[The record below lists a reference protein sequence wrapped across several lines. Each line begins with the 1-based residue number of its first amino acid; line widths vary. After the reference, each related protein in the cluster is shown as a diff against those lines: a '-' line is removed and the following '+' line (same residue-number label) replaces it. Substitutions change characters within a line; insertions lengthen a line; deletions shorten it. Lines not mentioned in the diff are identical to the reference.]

1 LTTAGRPPRRLG
13 KIASGLTDGDTGNWG
28 IRSDFVRPTARRVES
43 RGSLLQSGAKP
54 PIPGAIL
61 MNKRKSLGR
70 GLDALLSSAR
80 PAPPPTATPGAPAAG
95 AQVPASAM
103 REVPIDLLRRGKYQP
118 RVDMREE
125 SLAELAESIKAQGV
139 VQPIVVRPLP
149 ASSGA
154 ETQYEIVAG
163 ERRWRA
169 AQIAGLQTI
178 PAVVRDIPDEA
189 AVAVA
194 LIENIQRE
202 DLNPVEE
209 ARSLHRLV
217 EEFGLTHADAAEAV
231 GRSRA
236 TVTNLLRLLE
246 LPRPVRE
253 MLEQRQL
260 DMGHARALL
269 GLSSP
274 ELTLE
279 VAERA
284 LKQGWSVR
292 ETEKAVR
299 KLAGPTGRSKP
310 SKGGRGASDPNIRRL
325 EADLAETLGAAVT
338 IEHGPKGGRLV
349 IRYHGLD
356 ELEGILAHIK

>member
-1 LTTAGRPPRRLG
+1 
-13 KIASGLTDGDTGNWG
+13 
-28 IRSDFVRPTARRVES
+28 
-43 RGSLLQSGAKP
+43 
-54 PIPGAIL
+54 
-61 MNKRKSLGR
+61 MNKRRSLGR

-80 PAPPPTATPGAPAAG
+80 PATPPPPAAESAAPQAAATPAKPETGL
-95 AQVPASAM
+95 
-103 REVPIDLLRRGKYQP
+103 REVPVDLLRRGKYQP

-149 ASSGA
+149 NPGGG

-169 AQIAGLQTI
+169 AQLAGLATI
-178 PAVVRDIPDEA
+178 PAVVRDIPDES

-202 DLNPVEE
+202 DLNPLEE
-209 ARSLHRLV
+209 ARSLHRLI
-217 EEFGLTHADAAEAV
+217 EEFGLTHADAADAV

-246 LPRPVRE
+246 LPRQVRE
-253 MLEQRQL
+253 MVERREL

-269 GLSSP
+269 ALESP
-274 ELTLE
+274 ELTVEL
-279 VAERA
+279 AERA
-284 LKQGWSVR
+284 RKQGWSVR
-292 ETEKAVR
+292 ATENAVR
-299 KLAGPTGRSKP
+299 QIAGPQAAKGNKP
-310 SKGGRGASDPNIRRL
+310 AAHGATDPNVRRL
-325 EADLAETLGAAVT
+325 EADLAETLGAAVS
-338 IEHGPKGGRLV
+338 IEHGPKGGRVV
-349 IRYHGLD
+349 IRYNGLD

>member
-1 LTTAGRPPRRLG
+1 
-13 KIASGLTDGDTGNWG
+13 
-28 IRSDFVRPTARRVES
+28 
-43 RGSLLQSGAKP
+43 
-54 PIPGAIL
+54 

-80 PAPPPTATPGAPAAG
+80 PAAPPPAAAAG
-95 AQVPASAM
+95 AAAAVKPSDSSL
-103 REVPIDLLRRGKYQP
+103 REVPVDLLRRGKYQP
-118 RVDMREE
+118 RVDMRED

-149 ASSGA
+149 NVTGG
-154 ETQYEIVAG
+154 ETEYEIVAG

-169 AQIAGLQTI
+169 AQMAGLATI
-178 PAVVRDIPDEA
+178 PAVVRDIPDES

-202 DLNPVEE
+202 NLNPLEE
-209 ARSLHRLV
+209 ARSLHRLI
-217 EEFGLTHADAAEAV
+217 EEFGLTHADAADAV

-246 LPRPVRE
+246 LPRLVRE
-253 MLEQRQL
+253 MVERREL

-269 GLSSP
+269 GLESP
-274 ELTLE
+274 ELQAEL
-279 VAERA
+279 AERA
-284 LKQGWSVR
+284 RKQGWSVR
-292 ETEKAVR
+292 ATEEAVR
-299 KLAGPTGRSKP
+299 NLAGPQGSSK
-310 SKGGRGASDPNIRRL
+310 SKKAAARPAGDPNVRRL
-325 EADLAETLGAAVT
+325 EADLAETLGASVA
-338 IEHGPKGGRLV
+338 IEHGPKGGRVV

>member
-1 LTTAGRPPRRLG
+1 
-13 KIASGLTDGDTGNWG
+13 
-28 IRSDFVRPTARRVES
+28 
-43 RGSLLQSGAKP
+43 
-54 PIPGAIL
+54 

-70 GLDALLSSAR
+70 GLDALLSSATVAGGVR
-80 PAPPPTATPGAPAAG
+80 SADPPPAGLAPGASAG
-95 AQVPASAM
+95 AESGL
-103 REVPIDLLRRGKYQP
+103 REVPVDLLQRGKYQP
-118 RVDMREE
+118 RIDMREE
-125 SLAELAESIKAQGV
+125 TLAELAESIKAQGV

-149 ASSGA
+149 NPGGG
-154 ETQYEIVAG
+154 ETRYEIVAG

-169 AQIAGLQTI
+169 AQLAGLHSI

-202 DLNPVEE
+202 DLNPLEE

-231 GRSRA
+231 GRSRV

-253 MLEQRQL
+253 LLERRQL

-269 GLSSP
+269 GLGSP
-274 ELTLE
+274 EQQVE
-279 VAERA
+279 IGERIA
-284 LKQGWSVR
+284 KQGWSVR
-292 ETEKAVR
+292 ETEAAVR
-299 KLAGPTGRSKP
+299 RVAGPLGSSKP
-310 SKGGRGASDPNIRRL
+310 AKTARDGDPNVRRL
-325 EADLAETLGAAVT
+325 ETDLAETLGATVS
-338 IEHGPKGGRLV
+338 IEHGPKGGRVV
-349 IRYHGLD
+349 IRYHGLA

>member
-1 LTTAGRPPRRLG
+1 
-13 KIASGLTDGDTGNWG
+13 
-28 IRSDFVRPTARRVES
+28 
-43 RGSLLQSGAKP
+43 
-54 PIPGAIL
+54 

-80 PAPPPTATPGAPAAG
+80 PAAAPPTSP
-95 AQVPASAM
+95 PASASAPVSPAAPPQGGL
-103 REVPIDLLRRGKYQP
+103 REVPVDVLRRGKYQP

-125 SLAELAESIKAQGV
+125 TLAELAHSIKAQGV

-149 ASSGA
+149 NPGGTG

-169 AQIAGLQTI
+169 AQMAGLQTI
-178 PAVVRDIPDEA
+178 PAVIRDIPDEA

-202 DLNPVEE
+202 NLNPIEE

-217 EEFGLTHADAAEAV
+217 EEFGLTHADAADAV

-246 LPRPVRE
+246 LPRIVRE
-253 MLEQRQL
+253 SLELREL

-269 GLSSP
+269 GLPSQ
-274 ELTLE
+274 ELQIE
-279 VAERA
+279 IGERA
-284 LKQGWSVR
+284 RKQGWSVR
-292 ETEKAVR
+292 ETESAVR
-299 KLAGPTGRSKP
+299 QLAGPSNGAKKSKTD
-310 SKGGRGASDPNIRRL
+310 SSAAGDPNVRRL
-325 EADLAETLGAAVT
+325 EADLAETLGAAVS
-338 IEHGPKGGRLV
+338 IEHGSKGGRVV
-349 IRYHGLD
+349 IRYNGLD